1 MKGSAVVVAALV
13 TLQIASCGALY
24 PGSFYQMM
32 LRLSKGHR
40 NLVKN
45 ARTVSSPNQ
54 LWAILDPPAALG
66 SLWNEP
72 LNSNRIVRSAE
83 FNDIEGR
90 QLDGEPDVNT
100 DAPAEAD
107 TAEADTAGA
116 AEADTAEADTA
127 GAAAADTAGA
137 AEADTAEADTE
148 APEEATEAPMVCG
161 GEIPTL
167 LETGEVRED
176 KLLINTTLETPG
188 YDAEGYPGD
197 IECIWNVNVE
207 SGCAMGFMTWQ
218 LDSSYIRSTRGC
230 SEDFVEIGFD
240 GYYTEKHCGTINGK
254 TGARLWSN
262 PLNTERSLNIRF
274 LAGARDEN
282 VGGGKGIKIYING
295 FCSTYSDEYVAAAEA
310 TAETATEAV
319 AEDAT
324 QRSDLDLDYSEDAV
338 GQEVF

>member
-24 PGSFYQMM
+24 PGTSYQMLQSNEG
-32 LRLSKGHR
+32 LR
-40 NLVKN
+40 NPVKN
-45 ARTVSSPNQ
+45 ARAMT
-54 LWAILDPPAALG
+54 LDSPAALG
-66 SLWNEP
+66 TESG
-72 LNSNRIVRSAE
+72 
-83 FNDIEGR
+83 DIEGR

-107 TAEADTAGA
+107 TEADTAGA
-116 AEADTAEADTA
+116 AETDT
-127 GAAAADTAGA
+127 

-148 APEEATEAPMVCG
+148 APEDATEAPVVCG

-188 YDAEGYPGD
+188 YDAEGYPAD

-207 SGCAMGFMTWQ
+207 SGCALGFVIWQ
-218 LDSSYIRSTRGC
+218 VDSGFIRPTRGC
-230 SEDFVEIGFD
+230 SEDFVEMGFD
-240 GYYTEKHCGTINGK
+240 GFYTEKHCGTIHGK
-254 TGARLWSN
+254 SGVKLWSN

-274 LAGARDEN
+274 LAGTRRGNA
-282 VGGGKGIKIYING
+282 GGGKGIKIYITG
-295 FCSTYSDEYVAAAEA
+295 FCNTYSDEYVAAAEA

-319 AEDAT
+319 AEDTT
-324 QRSDLDLDYSEDAV
+324 QTN
-338 GQEVF
+338 EVF